1 MNELNQKI
9 TFNRILVFVLCF
21 LVAFSMISTAAS
33 TAIQMQDS
41 DLPFAYCTD
50 NEYADQASSEI
61 TTVLKDTGD
70 HINVVF
76 LVLVLISAGI
86 AIVVA
91 AAMMIFGGQRGMHR
105 GFIVIGCVFVA
116 VAIAFLAPL
125 LVKAFAKW
133 FVGNKSPMSSVTD
146 ILG

>member
-50 NEYADQASSEI
+50 NEYADQASAEI
-61 TTVLKDTGD
+61 TNVLKETGD
-70 HINVVF
+70 QINGVLLVF
-76 LVLVLISAGI
+76 VLICAGI

-105 GFIVIGCVFVA
+105 GFIVIGVVFLA
-116 VAIAFLAPL
+116 VAIVFLAHL

-133 FVGNKSPMSSVTD
+133 FVGNQSPMSSVTD
-146 ILG
+146 MLG